1 MWWSGERHSLDK
13 RCSLPCL
20 MRFIC
25 QFPRL
30 AIPCGLS
37 DRLDAERRSEM
48 KLKVVCQC
56 PPIPTHNYDWVC
68 YDEDTYDM
76 TDYDGETVQFV
87 SSCSIGNGCT
97 EEEAIINFVYT

>member
-1 MWWSGERHSLDK
+1 
-13 RCSLPCL
+13 
-20 MRFIC
+20 
-25 QFPRL
+25 
-30 AIPCGLS
+30 
-37 DRLDAERRSEM
+37 M

-97 EEEAIINFVYT
+97 EEEAIINFVYTLIDDAGISVTEMMGGPQ